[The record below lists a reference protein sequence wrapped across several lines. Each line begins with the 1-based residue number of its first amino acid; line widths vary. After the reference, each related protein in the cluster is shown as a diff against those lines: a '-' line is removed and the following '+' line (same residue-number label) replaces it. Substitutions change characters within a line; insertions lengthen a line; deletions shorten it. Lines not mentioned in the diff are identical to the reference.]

1 MTRLSILFALMLTIV
16 AGAMAQTAQVSE
28 TLTPAP
34 SALTFSQVAT
44 AAKTYLRDSAE
55 FPLSMQVSMMA
66 VDGSGRTIKKD
77 RAKGRYDFHGYN
89 MRSEHA
95 SGSMQVQT
103 EGFFHSPRGMLPTV
117 WNSFVASILPAH
129 ALATKAEEKYAF
141 EAAGSAAGGQLVTAI
156 MIPLSGTCSE
166 FKWSI
171 KNGVP
176 ERFCGTSKLELQKDD
191 LSLQHLSFDS
201 SGLPLATEVKPF
213 GRCQLLRYH
222 AEVEF
227 QKVMLPDDPKPF
239 LVPKHVEVTVETDKG
254 QLIMTSDFAP
264 RK

>member
-1 MTRLSILFALMLTIV
+1 MTRLSILLAFMLAAV
-16 AGAMAQTAQVSE
+16 AGVRAETKQISE
-28 TLTPAP
+28 SRT
-34 SALTFSQVAT
+34 ALTFSQVAV

-55 FPLSMQVSMMA
+55 FPLNMQVSMMA

-103 EGFFHSPRGMLPTV
+103 DGFFRSPRGMLPTV
-117 WNSFVASILPAH
+117 WNSFVATILPAH
-129 ALATKAEEKYAF
+129 ALATKADEKYAF
-141 EAAGSAAGGQLVTAI
+141 EAADPAAGSDLVTAT
-156 MIPLSGTCSE
+156 MTPLSGTCSE
-166 FKWSI
+166 FKWSV

-191 LSLQHLSFDS
+191 LSLQHLSFES
-201 SGLPLATEVKPF
+201 SGLPLATNVKPF

-239 LVPKHVEVTVETDKG
+239 LVPKHVEITVETDKG
-254 QLIMTSDFAP
+254 KLIMTSDFAP